1 MTVTTLPS
9 VSAQSTA
16 PLSPTELAAWRAY
29 VETVTDLNSALEGD
43 LARAGL
49 SLGDYQVLVFLS
61 ESPDGSM
68 RMVDLACR
76 LQLSPSGL
84 TRRLDGLV
92 KHGHVDRVPS
102 ATDRRVML
110 AVITDSGREVL
121 ATAYPVHLASVRFRI
136 IDRLTPD
143 DVEAL
148 TRIFTVIASGLQG
161 EGDSGNAVTP

>member
-9 VSAQSTA
+9 VSAQSPA
-16 PLSPTELAAWRAY
+16 PLSPSELAAWRAY

-49 SLGDYQVLVFLS
+49 SLGDYQVLVYLS

-92 KHGHVDRVPS
+92 KNGHVHRDPS

-110 AVITDSGREVL
+110 AVITDSGHQVL
-121 ATAYPVHLASVRFRI
+121 ATAYPAHLASVRFRI
-136 IDRLTPD
+136 IDRLAPD
-143 DVEAL
+143 DIDAL
-148 TRIFTVIASGLQG
+148 TRIFTAIAAGLQG
-161 EGDSGNAVTP
+161 EGDSDNAVVS

>member
-9 VSAQSTA
+9 VSAQSAT
-16 PLSPTELAAWRAY
+16 PLSSTELAAWRAF
-29 VETVTDLNSALEGD
+29 VETVTDLNSALEAD
-43 LARAGL
+43 LAPTGL
-49 SLGDYQVLVFLS
+49 TLGDYQVLVFLS

-102 ATDRRVML
+102 ATDRRVMR

-121 ATAYPVHLASVRFRI
+121 GAAYPVHLASVRFRI
-136 IDRLTPD
+136 VDRLTPD
-143 DVEAL
+143 DVEAF
-148 TRIFTVIASGLQG
+148 TRIFGTIAAGLQS
-161 EGDSGNAVTP
+161 DSESDNAVAP

>member
-9 VSAQSTA
+9 VSAQSVVS
-16 PLSPTELAAWRAY
+16 LSTTELAAWRAY
-29 VETVTDLNSALEGD
+29 VETVTDLNSALEAD
-43 LARAGL
+43 LAPTGL
-49 SLGDYQVLVFLS
+49 TLGDYQVLVFLS
-61 ESPDGSM
+61 ESPDGAM

-102 ATDRRVML
+102 DTDRRVMR

-121 ATAYPVHLASVRFRI
+121 AAAYPVHLASVRFRI
-136 IDRLTPD
+136 VDRLAPED
-143 DVEAL
+143 LEAF
-148 TRIFTVIASGLQG
+148 TRIFTAVATGLQS
-161 EGDSGNAVTP
+161 ENDSDNAVAS